1 MRPPLNHKPSGPA
14 HEGKGTLESKLIAFS
29 RASALLAII
38 LGVVVLGGWL
48 YGVPI
53 LRQLH
58 PSFASMKANTALSFL
73 LSGVALWVLT
83 APSFVVST
91 GWPERVSGLPKA
103 SPGPVPRGAVTSCA
117 LLVTLLAGL
126 TLAEYLLDADL
137 GIDQA
142 LVPQH
147 FRIQGAHA
155 GRMAPITALSFL
167 LVGVALL
174 RFDWES
180 GRHRPSEYL
189 SLLVVFSGGTALIG
203 YFYDEQALYKVGPYT
218 SIAVHTAT
226 LFTILGLGFISARPA
241 RGLMRTFA
249 SPSMG
254 GVVARRVL
262 PFAVALPIL
271 AGRVQIAGERK
282 SWYGYHF
289 GVALFAA
296 VSALIAMALVWWLA
310 RFLNHIDGRRLRMEE
325 SLRRSE
331 ERYRSLVEA
340 TASIVWTV
348 DAEGRFLVPQ
358 PSWEAFTGQS
368 WEQHANFG
376 WLEALHPEDRAPVLA
391 CWDAATRAKALYRSE
406 GRLWHAPSGGY
417 RYIASRAVPLL
428 KPDGTVREWLGT
440 ISDIHDRKCAE
451 QRILHLLQE
460 TERREQELR
469 DKQAQLIQTAKL
481 ASIGELATGIAHEL
495 NNPLNNIGLFVGNA
509 IDSLILEKPKDIV
522 LTGLRS
528 ALQQIQRGASI
539 INHLRAFG
547 RTASVQMETLSINDV
562 LEVGLSLMQEQL
574 RLRNIEVVL
583 DLSPQQP
590 MVLGNQTQ
598 LEQVFV
604 NLLGNARDAVA
615 DSSTKTIT
623 IRTLVRPNVVE
634 ISVQDSG
641 AGIPLDLQARIFDPF
656 FTTKPVGEGTGLG
669 LSITYGIIKEH
680 KGTITLESPRG
691 GGAAFV
697 VQLPLL
703 GDEAP

>member
-1 MRPPLNHKPSGPA
+1 
-14 HEGKGTLESKLIAFS
+14 
-29 RASALLAII
+29 
-38 LGVVVLGGWL
+38 
-48 YGVPI
+48 
-53 LRQLH
+53 
-58 PSFASMKANTALSFL
+58 
-73 LSGVALWVLT
+73 
-83 APSFVVST
+83 FVVST

>member
-1 MRPPLNHKPSGPA
+1 VQRGIV
-14 HEGKGTLESKLIAFS
+14 T
-29 RASALLAII
+29 ASALI
-38 LGVVVLGGWL
+38 
-48 YGVPI
+48 
-53 LRQLH
+53 
-58 PSFASMKANTALSFL
+58 
-73 LSGVALWVLT
+73 
-83 APSFVVST
+83 
-91 GWPERVSGLPKA
+91 
-103 SPGPVPRGAVTSCA
+103 
-117 LLVTLLAGL
+117 VTLIAGV
-126 TLAEYLLDADL
+126 TLGEYLFNGDA

-142 LVPQH
+142 LVPH
-147 FRIQGAHA
+147 EFRSQGAHA
-155 GRMAPITALSFL
+155 GRMAPITALNFL
-167 LVGVALL
+167 LVGLAFL

-203 YFYDEQALYKVGPYT
+203 HFYDEQALYKVGPYT
-218 SIAVHTAT
+218 SMSLHTAA
-226 LFTILGLGFISARPA
+226 LFTLVGLGIVSARPA
-241 RGLMRTFA
+241 HGMMRTFA

-271 AGRVQIAGERK
+271 AGRLQIAGERK

-289 GVALFAA
+289 GVAVFAA

-310 RFLNHIDGRRLRMEE
+310 RFLNQTDGRRLRMEE

-376 WLEALHPEDRAPVLA
+376 WVEALHPEDRAQALA
-391 CWDAATRAKALYRSE
+391 CWDAATRVKALYRAE
-406 GRLWHAPSGGY
+406 GRLWHAPSGSY
-417 RYIASRAVPLL
+417 RYFASRAVPLL
-428 KPDGTVREWLGT
+428 KADGTIREWIGT

-451 QRILHLLQE
+451 QRSLHLLQE

-469 DKQAQLIQTAKL
+469 DKQTQLIQTAKL

-509 IDSLILEKPKDIV
+509 MDSLQLDKPKDIV

-562 LEVGLSLMQEQL
+562 VQVGLSLMQEQL

-604 NLLGNARDAVA
+604 NLLGNARDALTDA
-615 DSSTKTIT
+615 PTKTIM
-623 IRTLVRPNVVE
+623 IRTSMRPTAVE

-641 AGIPLDLQARIFDPF
+641 SGIPLDVQARIFDPF

-680 KGTITLESPRG
+680 KGTITLESPPG
-691 GGAAFV
+691 AGAAFI

-703 GDEAP
+703 SDETS